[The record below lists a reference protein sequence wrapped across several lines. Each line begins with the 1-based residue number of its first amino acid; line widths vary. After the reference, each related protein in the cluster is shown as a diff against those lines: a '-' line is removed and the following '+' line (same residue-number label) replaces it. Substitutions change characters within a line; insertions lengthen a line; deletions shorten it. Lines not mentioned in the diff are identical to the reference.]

1 MELLNQS
8 RSLSVAAKQNE
19 KSGNWLRIQ
28 GWESYTRGQSDKD
41 QLVSGLLISIE
52 WSEVSNQS
60 WRKPDIILDQ
70 ANSSALSLS
79 IQRLFRPLRHFK
91 LTCFELII

>member
-8 RSLSVAAKQNE
+8 RSLSVAAQQNE
-19 KSGNWLRIQ
+19 KSGNRLRIQ

-52 WSEVSNQS
+52 WSGVSSQS
-60 WRKPDIILDQ
+60 WRKPDIISDQ
-70 ANSSALSLS
+70 ANSSAQSQTLI
-79 IQRLFRPLRHFK
+79 IQRFF
-91 LTCFELII
+91 LTWF